1 MGENRTEHKNESPAE
16 IPIKLRE
23 LFHITND
30 DAYYIW
36 ASYQARKMT
45 GLNSSQAID
54 SLMKNLT
61 INENH
66 IIYYFAALGLEL
78 VNVEILK
85 GSHVGQFNG
94 N

>member
-1 MGENRTEHKNESPAE
+1 
-16 IPIKLRE
+16 
-23 LFHITND
+23 
-30 DAYYIW
+30 
-36 ASYQARKMT
+36 MT